1 LPKSLA
7 ESEVL
12 VGGNLVP
19 LIYASP
25 AQINFQVP
33 RQSAAGQ
40 AVVEVR
46 VGGQRVARGSLTVIP
61 TAPGLFGVLN
71 QDGSLNSPSAPA
83 RRGQVI
89 QIYATGQ
96 GEVRPAVDD
105 GAAAPGQPLAV
116 APEPPNVYLQGRL
129 VPVLFSGLA
138 PGFAGVWQIN
148 AVVPQDAPADPR
160 VPLVVVQG
168 LVSNTLPVS
177 IQ

>member
-1 LPKSLA
+1 LPRSLA
-7 ESEVL
+7 ETEVL
-12 VGGNLVP
+12 VGGNPVP

-40 AVVEVR
+40 ALVEVR
-46 VGGQRVARGSLTVIP
+46 VGGQRVSRGSLTVIP

-71 QDGSLNSPSAPA
+71 QDGSLNSPSTPA

-96 GEVRPAVDD
+96 GEVKPVVED
-105 GAAAPGQPLAV
+105 GAAAPGPPLAV
-116 APEPPNVYLQGRL
+116 TPEPPSVYLQGRL

-148 AVVPQDAPADPR
+148 AVIPQDSLVDPR
-160 VPLVVVQG
+160 VNLMVMQG
-168 LVSNTLPVS
+168 LVSNGLTVA